1 MAATV
6 VGMTTSQRTQ
16 YYVAASL
23 DGYIAETDHGLDW
36 LLSIDD
42 GTGTPAGEEPPADP
56 DPNGYEAFIADIGA
70 LVMGAATYDVI
81 AGGLDESWP
90 YELPTF
96 VYAHR
101 ERPVIDGL
109 DVRFVEGDV
118 GEHHA
123 EMLEVAG
130 GKNLWLVGGGAL
142 ASQYLE
148 RGLIDDLILG
158 VAPKWLG
165 DGVPLFAARDVEG
178 WTVTEA
184 RATRSGMAMLRMVR
198 RAG

>member
-1 MAATV
+1 MEGTV
-6 VGMTTSQRTQ
+6 VAMTTSSPRTQ

-23 DGYIAETDHGLDW
+23 DGFIAETDHGLDW

-42 GTGTPAGEEPPADP
+42 GTGTPAGEDPSTDP
-56 DPNGYEAFIADIGA
+56 DPTGYEAFIADVGA
-70 LVMGAATYDVI
+70 LVMGAGTYDVMV
-81 AGGLDESWP
+81 GGLVETWT

-101 ERPVIDGL
+101 ERPIMDGA
-109 DVRFVEGDV
+109 DVRFVEGEV
-118 GEHHA
+118 GERHA

-130 GKNLWLVGGGAL
+130 GKNLWVVGGGAL
-142 ASQYLE
+142 ASQYVE
-148 RGLIDDLILG
+148 RGLLDDLLLG

-165 DGVPLFAARDVEG
+165 SGVPMFAARDLEG

-184 RATRSGMAMLRMVR
+184 QATPSGMAMLRMVR
-198 RAG
+198 R